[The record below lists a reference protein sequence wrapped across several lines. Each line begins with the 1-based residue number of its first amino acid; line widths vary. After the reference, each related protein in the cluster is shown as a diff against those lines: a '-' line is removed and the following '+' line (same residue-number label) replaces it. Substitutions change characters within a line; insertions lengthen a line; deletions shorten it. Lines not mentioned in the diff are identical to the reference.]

1 MAYLASSDEEE
12 HEIKGSPTPRWDR
25 EAEMFVCDE
34 EGLAEKL
41 EAIAWPKG
49 LPWVVEQTI
58 TSQEPSQVDDPND
71 DIEREL
77 AFHEMA
83 LAATKRAI
91 KTFENQTIPWL
102 RPTDYYAEMVKSDEH
117 MARVKE
123 QLIFEEKKI
132 REAEQRRKLRD
143 GKKFQ
148 KQLQAAKLEEKQRMK
163 NARLEVVKT
172 VRKQR
177 KDLGAAQ
184 DIDMDYDLEMEQTE
198 KELKKKTTG
207 MSLGAALKSGRR
219 QYKDAK
225 FGKGGRK
232 RSDRFN
238 SRKSSGDM
246 DGFRGGSFSE
256 APGSRA
262 TKQKRPGKSR
272 RVAMRNKR

>member
-12 HEIKGSPTPRWDR
+12 YEIEGSPVPRWDR
-25 EAEMFVCDE
+25 EEQMFVCDE
-34 EGLAEKL
+34 GGLTEKL
-41 EAIAWPKG
+41 EDIAWPRG
-49 LPWVVEQTI
+49 LPWVHEQTL
-58 TSQEPSQVDDPND
+58 TSTEPSQVEDPND

-77 AFHEMA
+77 AFHQMA
-83 LAATKRAI
+83 LESAKRAI

-102 RPTDYYAEMVKSDEH
+102 RPTDYYAEMIKSDDH
-117 MARVKE
+117 MAKVKE

-148 KQLQAAKLEEKQRMK
+148 KQLQAAKAEEKQRMK

-177 KDLGAAQ
+177 KDLGASQ
-184 DIDMDYDLEMEQTE
+184 DFDMDYELEMEHTE
-198 KELKKKTTG
+198 KEIKKKTAG
-207 MSLGAALKSGRR
+207 MNLSAALKSGKR

-232 RSDRFN
+232 RSDKFN
-238 SRKSSGDM
+238 TSRSAGDM
-246 DGFRGGSFSE
+246 DSFKGGSYSE
-256 APGSRA
+256 APRPS
-262 TKQKRPGKSR
+262 KQKRLGKSR
-272 RVAMRNKR
+272 RAAAKKSR